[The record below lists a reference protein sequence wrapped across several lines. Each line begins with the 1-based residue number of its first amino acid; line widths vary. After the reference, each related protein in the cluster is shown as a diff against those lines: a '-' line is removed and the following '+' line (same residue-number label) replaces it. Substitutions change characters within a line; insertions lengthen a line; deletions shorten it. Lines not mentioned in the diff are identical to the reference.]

1 MSKPKKNRRFN
12 RFNDAFV
19 KYILSNKLLLIN
31 LLNAIFAEYRPPCVK
46 GDITDVTYGDRELI
60 AFHSNEKVGRLDIFA
75 TTSEGQI
82 IDIEVQCRVDN
93 ALLARDLFYF
103 SRIYATQKIEGK
115 EYDQAK
121 PVIIIN
127 LLKENHFHD
136 RDDYIRSYSMRD
148 DKTYELMKDNKI
160 FFICIEARKCVK
172 LGDKDKNHLIRW
184 MHFFSNISQKND
196 AELAEKDEVIK
207 LLLEAEK
214 MFKRNDNN
222 MKEYTALEEMQDE
235 LEWEK
240 QKSKKEIKA
249 REQEHKKEMKAREQ
263 EYKKEMKARE
273 QEYKKEMRE
282 RKERELNSK
291 IESVKKM
298 QADGFTL
305 DAIKKYINITDRQLA
320 KAGLC

>member
-1 MSKPKKNRRFN
+1 M
-12 RFNDAFV
+12 DA
-19 KYILSNKLLLIN
+19 
-31 LLNAIFAEYRPPCVK
+31 
-46 GDITDVTYGDRELI
+46 
-60 AFHSNEKVGRLDIFA
+60 
-75 TTSEGQI
+75 
-82 IDIEVQCRVDN
+82 
-93 ALLARDLFYF
+93 
-103 SRIYATQKIEGK
+103 
-115 EYDQAK
+115 
-121 PVIIIN
+121 
-127 LLKENHFHD
+127 
-136 RDDYIRSYSMRD
+136 
-148 DKTYELMKDNKI
+148 
-160 FFICIEARKCVK
+160 
-172 LGDKDKNHLIRW
+172 
-184 MHFFSNISQKND
+184 FFSNISQKND

-214 MFKRNDNN
+214 MFKRNDDN

-240 QKSKKEIKA
+240 QKSK
-249 REQEHKKEMKAREQ
+249 R
-263 EYKKEMKARE
+263 EMKARE